1 MKLKLTKVGKIVLVL
16 TILFISLLVFL
27 WWNNRKD
34 NISVHKMESNDFF
47 DIKIDYDKTGV
58 DEIDKKVSELK
69 DLSIRSWE
77 CLKCGTLHNRGINAS
92 INIMFEGLKMYA
104 NSL

>member
-1 MKLKLTKVGKIVLVL
+1 MKLTKVGKIVLVL

-27 WWNNRKD
+27 WWNDRKD
-34 NISVHKMESNDFF
+34 NSVHKMESNDFF

>member
-1 MKLKLTKVGKIVLVL
+1 MKLTKVGKIVLVL

-58 DEIDKKVSELK
+58 DEIDKK
-69 DLSIRSWE
+69 
-77 CLKCGTLHNRGINAS
+77 CGNN
-92 INIMFEGLKMYA
+92 
-104 NSL
+104 